1 MSDYQIPIW
10 RYRKVKAIPASKTGP
25 PKKDSKERRSL
36 EGEAKNVKDLKVEDH
51 MEKDDLL
58 ALITFGWQIW
68 NIPRID
74 AVLED
79 AFLKGC

>member
-10 RYRKVKAIPASKTGP
+10 RHRKVKAIPASKTGP

-58 ALITFGWQIW
+58 ALITFGS
-68 NIPRID
+68 
-74 AVLED
+74 A
-79 AFLKGC
+79 